1 MENRQALKQRN
12 AAMSEAYR
20 AARNGDL
27 RLARIFVRQAV
38 AFAPLTEMQIY
49 RLRKF
54 FGPESI
60 DEIMGPVHHGK
71 ELLLRHFE
79 KRMGGK
85 P

>member
-1 MENRQALKQRN
+1 LDKRALKQRN

-20 AARNGDL
+20 AARNGNL
-27 RLARIFVRQAV
+27 RLARSFVRQAV
-38 AFAPLTEMQIY
+38 AFAPLTEMQMY
-49 RLRKF
+49 RLGKF
-54 FGPESI
+54 FGPETI
-60 DEIMGPVHHGK
+60 DEMTGPVHHGK